1 MTVRT
6 LNVAAAG
13 QPEVVPVRAVLP
25 CRPRLHTWGCQFW
38 CRCRSCD
45 YCDDPVN
52 ERQRVGRWEVTARE
66 SMGYICTGG
75 EGNGVNMRGLGLL
88 DPGVAEVECRTPP

>member
-1 MTVRT
+1 MLPPPGSQRSSRSGRCS
-6 LNVAAAG
+6 LA
-13 QPEVVPVRAVLP
+13 VPG
-25 CRPRLHTWGCQFW
+25 CTWGCQFW
-38 CRCRSCD
+38 CRCCSCD